1 MSPLDHIQSRE
12 PCEEAASPL
21 LPFERHAFT
30 LSRFL
35 QESDFGTRLP
45 NAFEVG
51 EPLILA
57 AGLTHVSII
66 TNGLDDQNGLCSNIC
81 AESRG
86 PAASA
91 APTEL
96 IRTPFVWGATELA
109 TPHALRWRQY
119 TESDPKRLCRLV
131 D

>member
-66 TNGLDDQNGLCSNIC
+66 TKGLEIRMDS
-81 AESRG
+81 
-86 PAASA
+86 
-91 APTEL
+91 APTSARRVVGL
-96 IRTPFVWGATELA
+96 
-109 TPHALRWRQY
+109 PHLRLPL
-119 TESDPKRLCRLV
+119 S
-131 D
+131 